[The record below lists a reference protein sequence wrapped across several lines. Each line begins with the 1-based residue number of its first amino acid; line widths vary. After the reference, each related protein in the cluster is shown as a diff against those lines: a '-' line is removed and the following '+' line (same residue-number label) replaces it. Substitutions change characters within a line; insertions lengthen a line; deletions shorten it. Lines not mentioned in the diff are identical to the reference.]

1 MKSKNPLDMKIITLS
16 ILAIILLG
24 CQAEP
29 ELENSC
35 DCEGETVKV
44 ADKYIGI
51 VYFNDFYDYGISLD
65 YVGGIIRVK
74 PCNDID
80 SAYLFEGSQLI
91 VSGNIKTPCYFGS
104 QPSTTSRP
112 SGYSPNDDTFIA
124 PYIETQE
131 NQ

>member
-1 MKSKNPLDMKIITLS
+1 MKRITFS
-16 ILAIILLG
+16 ILAMLLLG

-44 ADKYIGI
+44 ADKYIGT
-51 VYFNDFYDYGISLD
+51 VFFDDFYTYGGISLN

-74 PCNDID
+74 PCEEID
-80 SAYLFEGSQLI
+80 SVYLYEGSQLV
-91 VSGNIKTPCYFGS
+91 VSGNIKKTCYPGA
-104 QPSTTSRP
+104 QPSTTLDPR
-112 SGYSPNDDTFIA
+112 GYNPIEITFIESVTD
-124 PYIETQE
+124 ISN